1 LTPIT
6 LSYSSS
12 QSTVCTVLDIDNYYV
27 NGAIGVPGNNIFTNL
42 LGTISAPAGWYLN
55 LIINVA
61 YEWDG
66 SDWTGATNVC

>member
-1 LTPIT
+1 MLT

-27 NGAIGVPGNNIFTNL
+27 NGAIGVPENSIFTDII
-42 LGTISAPAGWYLN
+42 GTILAPSGWYLN

-61 YEWDG
+61 YEWNG
-66 SDWTGATNVC
+66 SNWTGVTKAC